1 MKLSERERELLR
13 LVEAYRDDECRRI
26 IDQARAQATELVRQ
40 TYRKERAHL
49 HQLVVDER
57 GRARARIQVARA
69 ERETRERN
77 QGDLANARL
86 LIRAWPNLRDALLQ
100 RWSVAE
106 TRGQWVSHYLGY
118 AVEVLPK
125 GRWVIRH
132 APEWSETE
140 RSGSA
145 EKLQRAVG
153 HRPAFHADGEIEA
166 GLITEC
172 AGAVLDASLDGLL
185 ADRSRLEA
193 RLLALF
199 HQERGR

>member
-1 MKLSERERELLR
+1 MNLSDREHELLR

-26 IDQARAQATELVRQ
+26 IDEARAEATELVRQ

-49 HQLVVDER
+49 HQRVVDER
-57 GRARARIQVARA
+57 GRARTRIQAARA
-69 ERETRERN
+69 ERETRERS

-100 RWSVAE
+100 RWRVAE
-106 TRGQWVSHYLGY
+106 TRGQWVSHYLDY

-125 GRWVIRH
+125 GRWAIRH

-140 RSGSA
+140 RSGLA
-145 EKLQRAVG
+145 AALQRSVG
-153 HRPAFHADGEIEA
+153 HRPVFDADGDIEA
-166 GLITEC
+166 GLIAEC

-185 ADRSRLEA
+185 ADRTRLEA

-199 HQERGR
+199 HRERGR